1 MNIPFVKAHGA
12 QNDFLLTWAAD
23 VDGLDQETLAAIAI
37 KICHR
42 NTGVG
47 ADGWQLLDTRQNPPL
62 LRLFNSDGSEVEMSG
77 NGTRC
82 AAAMLVDAGL
92 AQNNIQIQTGGGLKD
107 LRLIHRDGAHFD
119 FEMNMG
125 LPRVEE
131 ENATMAGFPATIL
144 NVGNPQCA
152 LIVETIPANWKEIG
166 AELESHP
173 RFPNRS
179 NISFVRKV
187 DNHTI
192 EARYFERGAGAT
204 MSSGTGST
212 GAAATAVLRG
222 LVTSPVTVLT
232 EAGPLEIRWEDSI
245 YLSGPAELIAKGE
258 YYFSPLS
265 STPI

>member
-1 MNIPFVKAHGA
+1 MIIPFVKAHGA

-23 VDGLDQETLAAIAI
+23 VEGLDQKTLTDLSIQ
-37 KICHR
+37 ICNR
-42 NTGVG
+42 NTGIG
-47 ADGWQLLDTRQNPPL
+47 ADGWQLLDTRQNPSL

-92 AQNNIQIQTGGGLKD
+92 AADSIQIQTGGGLKF
-107 LRLIHRDGAHFD
+107 LRLIERNGVHYE

-125 LPRVEE
+125 LPKVEE
-131 ENATMAGFPATIL
+131 ENVIMAGFPATIL

-152 LIVETIPANWKEIG
+152 LIVDSIPANWKDIG
-166 AELESHP
+166 AELERHP

-187 DNHTI
+187 DEHTI

-212 GAAATAVLRG
+212 GAAATAILRG
-222 LVTSPVTVLT
+222 LVKSPLTVIT
-232 EAGPLEIRWEDSI
+232 EAGPLAIRWDDSI

-258 YYFSPLS
+258 YYFSPVS